1 MKDLIIIVGT
11 ILLGCLLFQMIAGEE
26 NSLRK
31 ACADKMEQSIR
42 LYQEEQM
49 R

>member
-11 ILLGCLLFQMIAGEE
+11 ILLACILFSMIAGDKD
-26 NSLRK
+26 SLK
-31 ACADKMEQSIR
+31 SASGKWFEKSIER
-42 LYQEEQM
+42 MYQE